1 MKTEENTAEI
11 KAIPPRPAPS
21 RIPSACVVLGIIGV
35 IIIVGPLIALGFRV
49 PWDRLGEIL
58 TEEDTITM
66 LKVTLY
72 AAFQSTVITTLIGV
86 PLAVWTNHT
95 RRGGR
100 VIRLL
105 VMLPLAM
112 PPVVGGLALT
122 AAVGRRGYTAPILDA
137 LGIEFAFAFP
147 GVVLA
152 HIFVSLPFVV
162 VSVDSALRQ
171 IDREILASAASV
183 GMKPA
188 AILFKITLPAI
199 APAIATGAGLAFAR
213 SLGEFGT
220 TITFAGSMPGITRTM
235 PLGIYLERE
244 IDYDRSYVLAAI
256 LIALAVT
263 IITLSMLPAALK
275 KKHTPRPA
283 VIGELDTQR
292 MRDLTRPETGG
303 KEVSITTLG
312 ATTVFPANHV
322 TAVVGPNGS
331 GKTTMSGLIAGRLR
345 GAEVRVGDTP
355 VDGPSVPYVSAH
367 DRGIVLLT
375 QRPGLPHTATVS
387 EAVTMAS
394 GSQELT
400 AELLDASGLNALAN
414 TPVPA
419 LSGGQAAQVALVR
432 ALAARPSVLIL
443 DEPLAAVDVASTARW
458 RRVLRATSA
467 DRTTIVVTHDSVD
480 IAGLADSV
488 VVLEEGRSVAHVGTQ
503 EFFVLPPTTFA
514 SRLAGINRLW
524 GYVSEVSGDGA
535 VTVVSEHSLTAVGF
549 AEEPLT
555 AGAEAVVTC
564 PPSDITL
571 RLPVA
576 DSPVESARNV
586 WTGTVLSVD
595 TMPAEFGAG
604 AHAVVT
610 VDVGMTSITVPV
622 TSQALVDLDLEPGD
636 NVECLVK
643 AMNVKIHPRT
653 ITANT

>member
-263 IITLSMLPAALK
+263 IIALSMLPAALK